1 LAAAPRRPS
10 ARASRAR
17 ASARSDGYIASPLY
31 DWVCF
36 IVSPLLAVAFVE
48 LSGWVAWAHEGAR
61 LFGAERSRIELFGAL
76 WTFGHLFAV
85 VFRTHLNPTI
95 FRKHPL
101 RFTLVPVA
109 LFVVLG
115 LSDFALVTGFVLT
128 GLWDV
133 YHSSKQNFGLCRIYD
148 ARAGNDPELGRKL
161 DLWMNHCLYIG
172 PLLAGASLLPTLAD
186 LESFRL
192 VGWDA
197 PGRALA
203 WIAERHLAIRY
214 AVIGAGGAYAVFYAV
229 ATARMRERGY
239 RLPLPKA
246 ALLASVGTSSILAWG
261 FLPPL
266 EAFVTSN
273 LFHGLQYF
281 GIVWFSERESLGR
294 LIRLPGAGARRV
306 ATFAAFAAVIT
317 AAAIFHESVQPDD
330 VRWLLPVPVVITLMH
345 FWWDGFVWS
354 VQRREI

>member
-1 LAAAPRRPS
+1 LAAAPPRPQPRPARS
-10 ARASRAR
+10 AAP
-17 ASARSDGYIASPLY
+17 ARSDGYIASPGY

-36 IVSPLLAVAFVE
+36 ILSPVLAAGFVE
-48 LSGWVAWAHEGAR
+48 LSGWIAWAHEGAR
-61 LFGAERSRIELFGAL
+61 LFGAQHSRIELFGAL

-85 VFRTHLNPTI
+85 FFRTHLNPGV
-95 FRKHPL
+95 FRRHPA

-115 LSDFALVTGFVLT
+115 LSDFALIAGIVLT

-133 YHSSKQNFGLCRIYD
+133 YHSSRQNFGLCRIYD
-148 ARAGNDPELGRKL
+148 ARAGNDPRVGRSL
-161 DLWMNHCLYIG
+161 DVWINHCLYIG
-172 PLLAGASLLPTLAD
+172 PLVAGASLLPTLAD

-214 AVIGAGGAYAVFYAV
+214 AVIGIGGCYAVYYAV
-229 ATARMRERGY
+229 AIARMRERGY
-239 RLPLPKA
+239 RLPVQKA
-246 ALLASVGTSSILAWG
+246 ALLASVAATSVFAWG
-261 FLPPL
+261 WLPPL
-266 EAFVTSN
+266 EAAVVSN

-281 GIVWFSERESLGR
+281 GIVWFSERENLGR
-294 LIRLPGAGARRV
+294 LIRLPGTGAPRV
-306 ATFAAFAAVIT
+306 ATFALF
-317 AAAIFHESVQPDD
+317 AAAITASAIFYESVQPGDL
-330 VRWLLPVPVVITLMH
+330 RWILPVPIVVSLMH